1 MPYTL
6 VIHKDAAKA
15 LKRLDR
21 PTRYRIAESIRAL
34 GDNPDDP
41 ALDIKALEG
50 QGHFRLRVGSW
61 RIIFDRQ
68 DSVRVIAILKI
79 KPRGDAYK

>member
-1 MPYTL
+1 MPWT
-6 VIHKDAAKA
+6 VIIHRAARNT

-21 PTRYRIAESIRAL
+21 PLRQRIAEQIQAL

-41 ALDIKALEG
+41 TLDVKSLAG
-50 QGHFRLRVGSW
+50 RPGYRLRVGGW
-61 RIIFDRQ
+61 RVLFTREDV
-68 DSVRVIAILKI
+68 VRVIAIEQI